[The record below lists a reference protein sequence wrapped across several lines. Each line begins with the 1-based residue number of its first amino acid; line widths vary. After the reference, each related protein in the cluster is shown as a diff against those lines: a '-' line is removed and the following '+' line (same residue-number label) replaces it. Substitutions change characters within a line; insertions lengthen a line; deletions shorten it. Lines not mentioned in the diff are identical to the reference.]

1 MADPDMPDEAM
12 EAEWGTASRALD
24 QSDIDSLFGDAD
36 KPAEEGK
43 HVRRGFQALVGGAL
57 VGIGRLPTLNI
68 VVDRLAQLLTASF
81 RAFTAENADVN
92 IARVRAIRLGEFL
105 ESVELPAMIAV
116 LRIEQWD
123 GYCLVALDPRLIG
136 SAVDLLLGGRRNKP
150 QLIEGRPCTA
160 IERTFIERL
169 IRDVVAPDLKRAF
182 ELVGDVDFVFERFES
197 TPSYAAITKLTAAA
211 IGFRADVAMENR
223 GGHID
228 FLIPYATLDPVHD
241 LLSQEYVG
249 KKQGGDPAFRSH
261 LLGTLPRT
269 TMHIRAI
276 IERRRISARE
286 VLRWRLGSKLLLNH
300 RHDEPIDIEC
310 EGLRVLR
317 AHIAEKDGRIA
328 LHVSER
334 RIAEDWPDLR
344 APELPVRRETE

>member
-1 MADPDMPDEAM
+1 MSGEDSPDDALEAG
-12 EAEWGTASRALD
+12 WGTADRALD
-24 QSDIDSLFGDAD
+24 QSDIDSLFGDMD
-36 KPAEEGK
+36 KPAAGEDQK
-43 HVRRGFQALVGGAL
+43 RRGFHALVGGAL
-57 VGIGRLPTLNI
+57 VGIDRLPTLNI
-68 VVDRLAQLLTASF
+68 IVDRLAQLLTASF
-81 RAFTAENADVN
+81 RIFTADNADVN
-92 IARVRAIRLGEFL
+92 IDRVRAIRLKDFL
-105 ESVELPAMIAV
+105 ESVDLPAMIAV

-169 IRDVVAPDLKRAF
+169 IKEVVAPDLKRAF
-182 ELVGDVDFVFERFES
+182 EMVGDIDFVLERFET
-197 TPSYAAITKLTAAA
+197 TPSYAAITKLSAAA

-269 TMHIRAI
+269 TMHVRAV
-276 IERRRISARE
+276 IERRRISALE
-286 VLRWRLGSKLLLNH
+286 VLRWRPGSKLLLNR
-300 RHDEPIDIEC
+300 RHDEPIEVEC
-310 EGLRVLR
+310 EGLPVLR
-317 AHIAEKDGRIA
+317 AHIAEKDGHIA
-328 LHVSER
+328 LHVNER
-334 RIAEDWPDLR
+334 RIAEDWPELKG
-344 APELPVRRETE
+344 PELPMPRETP